1 MLRQNGWRAH
11 LHLCFAVESGLRQG
25 CPLAP
30 TLFNIA
36 LEWVMRRTP
45 AAGGVRMGG
54 QHFDRLAYADDVD
67 IMGRDTG
74 GRYMRRQS
82 LLPLLLGGLV
92 FTSTVVRPK

>member
-1 MLRQNGWRAH
+1 MGGERTDT
-11 LHLCFAVESGLRQG
+11 FAVESGLRQG

-45 AAGGVRMGG
+45 VAGGMRMGG

-67 IMGRDTG
+67 IMGG
-74 GRYMRRQS
+74 GGHWGRYLRRQS

-92 FTSTVVRPK
+92 FMSTVVRLK